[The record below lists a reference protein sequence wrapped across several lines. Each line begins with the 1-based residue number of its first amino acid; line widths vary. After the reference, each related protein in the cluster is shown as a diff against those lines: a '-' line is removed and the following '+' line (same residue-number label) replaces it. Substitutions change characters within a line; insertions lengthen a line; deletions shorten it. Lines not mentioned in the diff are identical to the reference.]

1 MPRRERPLAP
11 GDGALLRFAADL
23 RRLRQEAGNPPY
35 RTLSGRA
42 HFSIAAL
49 SGAAA
54 GRRLPSLEVTLAYVK
69 GCGGDT
75 GAWERRWHDVAAE
88 LAAEAAAEAAAETAA
103 EEAASAASEDGGS
116 TGGTSAGDGD
126 GGCEGA
132 AGRQRAPY
140 AGLSAFQ
147 PDDAEWFFGREEL
160 VEDLVRRV
168 DKQRIVAVF
177 GASGAGK
184 SSLLRAGLLP
194 RLRSRSRTVLLF
206 TPGPHPLE
214 ELAIL
219 LAGPSR
225 YTPGTP
231 CGEFAAEPRN
241 VHRTV
246 RRITAEGP
254 PDAEV
259 VLVVD
264 QFEEIFTVCRTAEER
279 RRFVSALVFAAS
291 TAKSRCRVVLGVRAD
306 FYAHCAE
313 EPELVEALRDAQLTV
328 GPMNADELHRAIV
341 RPAARVGCRVEGRL
355 LSHLV
360 AHAQGQAAVLPLLS
374 HVLLET
380 WRRRRGN
387 QLTLG
392 GFRAAGGVE
401 GSLTQTAEAF
411 HASLDPRQQAVARQL
426 FLRLTA
432 LGDGTEDTGRRIS
445 RGELDADEDTATVL
459 ERAAEARLITL
470 DGDRVEVAHE
480 ALIRGW
486 PRLRGWLTGSRRS
499 LRIHR
504 QLTEAAEEWEALGRD
519 PDLLYRGSRLA
530 LSRDAT
536 GSGLGLTARE
546 REFLDAA
553 SAAEAAEAVAAQR
566 RSRRLRLLVTTLA
579 FLLVLT
585 TAMTVYAMRVGDEAA
600 RQRNSAVALSAAGE
614 AAGLVGEKP
623 DLAVQVAL
631 AAYRLEPA
639 RATRDTLLST
649 LMPSWEGH
657 RAAVLAVAA
666 GPGRDTVVTG
676 GADHAVRLWDVHRPR
691 DPGLLS
697 TVGEHDGGAYAVAM
711 RPGSDVLATAGGD
724 RTVRM
729 WDVADPRHPR
739 LLSESGGHT
748 GAVRSLAFSPDGRTL
763 VSAGNDGTA
772 RLWDTRDPRRPG
784 REAVL
789 RGHESGV
796 RAAAF
801 GGGGRLLATGGDDGS
816 LRLWDVRDPDEPER
830 LARLRAHRLGV
841 FSVAFGPRGGV
852 LATGGGGGTPLRLW
866 DVGDPRKP
874 RLLASPAGHSDVVGA
889 VAFSPDGRRLASGS
903 DDRTVRTWDVRD
915 ARRPRG
921 TATLSG
927 YTTAVAALGYSADG
941 RALFTGVF
949 DGKVRL
955 LPSDRRRVIA
965 DACAV
970 RREAISRSAWQQR
983 LSGVPY
989 DPPCR

>member
-35 RTLSGRA
+35 RTLSNRA

-54 GRRLPSLEVTLAYVK
+54 GKRLPSLEVTLAYVK

-75 GAWERRWHDVAAE
+75 GEWERRWHDVAAE
-88 LAAEAAAEAAAETAA
+88 LAAEAAAEAAANA
-103 EEAASAASEDGGS
+103 ESEGGDATGGASAGE
-116 TGGTSAGDGD
+116 GDS
-126 GGCEGA
+126 GCEGA
-132 AGRQRAPY
+132 AGGQRAPY

-194 RLRSRSRTVLLF
+194 RLRSQSRTVLLF

-225 YTPGTP
+225 YTPGTL
-231 CGEFAAEPRN
+231 CAEFGAEPRN

-387 QLTLG
+387 QLTLA

-470 DGDRVEVAHE
+470 DGDRVELAHE
-480 ALIRGW
+480 ALIRVW

-504 QLTEAAEEWEALGRD
+504 QLTEAAEEWESLGRD

-530 LSRDAT
+530 LGRDAT

-553 SAAEAAEAVAAQR
+553 SAAEAAEAAAAQR
-566 RSRRLRLLVTTLA
+566 RSRRLRLLVATLA
-579 FLLVLT
+579 VLLALT

-623 DLAVQVAL
+623 GLAVQVAL
-631 AAYRLEPA
+631 AAYRLEPG

-649 LMPSWEGH
+649 LMPSWDGH
-657 RAAVLAVAA
+657 RGAVLAVAA
-666 GPGRDTVVTG
+666 GPGRGTAVTA

-691 DPGLLS
+691 DPELLS
-697 TVGEHDGGAYAVAM
+697 TVGEHDGGVYAVAM
-711 RPGSDVLATAGGD
+711 RPGGDVLATAD

-729 WDVADPRHPR
+729 WDVTDPRHPR

-763 VSAGNDGTA
+763 VSASNDGTA

-789 RGHESGV
+789 RGHEGAV
-796 RAAAF
+796 RSAAF
-801 GGGGRLLATGGDDGS
+801 GGGGRLLATGGDDGD
-816 LRLWDVRDPDEPER
+816 LRLWDTRDPDKPKR
-830 LARLRAHRLGV
+830 VARLRAHRLGV
-841 FSVAFGPRGGV
+841 FSAAFSPRDDV
-852 LATGGGGGTPLRLW
+852 LATGGGGGSPLRLW

-915 ARRPRG
+915 AHRPRG

-927 YTTAVAALGYSADG
+927 YTTAVAALRYSADG
-941 RALFTGVF
+941 RALVTGVF

-965 DACAV
+965 EACGV
-970 RREAISRSAWQQR
+970 RRKAISRSAWQQR